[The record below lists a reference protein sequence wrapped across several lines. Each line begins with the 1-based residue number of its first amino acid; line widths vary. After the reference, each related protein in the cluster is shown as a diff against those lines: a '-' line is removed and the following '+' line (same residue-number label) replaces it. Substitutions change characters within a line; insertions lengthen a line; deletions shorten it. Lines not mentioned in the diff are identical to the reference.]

1 MICQRCERERRLGGV
16 GGGGGAGSLSEPP
29 AGRELLGSAEQVGE
43 AVPHATPRP
52 GWMEASPG
60 AQKPPGASPTL
71 VPVNAPAVLL
81 MQPPVLGQI
90 EAAILD
96 HVPSLISPRTF
107 PGLVRSHPEL

>member
-1 MICQRCERERRLGGV
+1 MSVEGVLAGRVGV
-16 GGGGGAGSLSEPP
+16 GGQSPSASPQLAGNYLVQQSRLVKLFHIRCLGQ
-29 AGRELLGSAEQVGE
+29 AGWK
-43 AVPHATPRP
+43 P
-52 GWMEASPG
+52 SPG
-60 AQKPPGASPTL
+60 AQKPPGASPTP